1 MTDFQKLSEGVNTES
16 EAFALINR
24 GYSTDVRKA
33 GQWFEVAHDV
43 YDYFLGVLPPKHWSG
58 TAFVMCETA
67 TSFLTD
73 AWIMHNRKAF
83 NLTVE
88 IGNESTFA
96 ATVAEFRA
104 HLSEQVPA

>member
-1 MTDFQKLSEGVNTES
+1 MTEFLKISDGVNASS
-16 EAFALINR
+16 EAFELINR
-24 GYSTDVRKA
+24 GYTPDVRIA

-58 TAFVMCETA
+58 TAFAMCETA

-73 AWIMHNRKAF
+73 AWIMHNGKAF

-96 ATVAEFRA
+96 ATVYEFRA
-104 HLSEQVPA
+104 YLSEQVPA